1 MSGAGQTCAA
11 APKREGLGERATA
24 LSLVR
29 TPDSVGPCRFGVW
42 RRPPHGGGH
51 DYQRAVHRH
60 DDRPRTDH
68 DRDNDDYSG
77 SCDNDDYSGSCDNDD
92 YSGSCDNDD
101 YSGSCDN
108 DPRTD
113 HEYHSGRYD
122 KHRGFTSYATSPQR
136 R

>member
-1 MSGAGQTCAA
+1 MMISGAGQTCAA
-11 APKREGLGERATA
+11 APKWEGLGERAIA

-60 DDRPRTDH
+60 DDNPRTDH
-68 DRDNDDYSG
+68 
-77 SCDNDDYSGSCDNDD
+77 DNDD